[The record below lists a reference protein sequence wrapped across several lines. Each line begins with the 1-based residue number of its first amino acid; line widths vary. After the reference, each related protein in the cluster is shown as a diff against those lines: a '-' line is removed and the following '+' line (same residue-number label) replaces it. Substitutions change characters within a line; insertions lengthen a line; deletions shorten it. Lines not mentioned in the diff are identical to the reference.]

1 MALKGKKKSAKRGS
15 QARRRPASA
24 PRPTPSARRRPP
36 WYRTTGGRIAGGL
49 AALVVIALIA
59 WAVTNQRAEATKLEE
74 KQEALDTYTSQVRV
88 LLQALAPPVG
98 EMAGANTIPP
108 DELASTAKS
117 WDKGFSAAQASL
129 SQTNPPSE
137 LQPVNGLLL
146 RSILMYVQAS
156 DTYELVPEVT
166 GAARDKLLTQAGVQ
180 VQNADAVFAGA
191 IAVLDEAR
199 AEAELSASG
208 LSSPSESAAPPAPGT
223 PGAEAET
230 ETETTT
236 TGGGGG
242 NKGGGGKNKGGG
254 GKNKGGKGDG

>member
-1 MALKGKKKSAKRGS
+1 MALKGKKKSRNRGS

-24 PRPTPSARRRPP
+24 PRPTVGPRRRPR
-36 WYRTTGGRIAGGL
+36 WYRTTSGRIAGSL
-49 AALVVIALIA
+49 AALVVIGLIA

-74 KQEALDTYTSQVRV
+74 KQEALDAYTGQVRV
-88 LLQALAPPVG
+88 LLQALTPPVG
-98 EMAGANTIPP
+98 EMTGANTIPP
-108 DELASTAKS
+108 DDLAATAKS
-117 WDKGFSAAQASL
+117 WDKGFSAAQSSL
-129 SQTNPPSE
+129 SQANPPSA

-146 RSILMYVQAS
+146 RSILMYVQAA

-166 GAARDKLLTQAGVQ
+166 GAARDQLLTQAGVQ

-199 AEAELSASG
+199 AEADLSGSG
-208 LSSPSESAAPPAPGT
+208 LSSPSESAAPAP

-242 NKGGGGKNKGGG
+242 GGKGGGKNKS
-254 GKNKGGKGDG
+254 GKGDG